1 MDSTL
6 TAGDIT
12 LGSLFLAS
20 YYAEFDYM
28 TTTVSFAANSLTKA
42 WTPTITA
49 YTPPPTPTPTPTPSS
64 GMAWWAV
71 LLIVLACLLV
81 LVLIALLVKHFKDK
95 SNDESASIAYNS
107 STKKKLV
114 TDEEGQNLSESLN

>member
-1 MDSTL
+1 M
-6 TAGDIT
+6 
-12 LGSLFLAS
+12 AS
-20 YYAEFDYM
+20 YYAEFNYM
-28 TTTVSFAANSLTKA
+28 TTMVSFAPNSLTKT
-42 WTPTITA
+42 WTSTIA
-49 YTPPPTPTPTPTPSS
+49 VYTPPPTPTPTPSS

>member
-1 MDSTL
+1 M
-6 TAGDIT
+6 
-12 LGSLFLAS
+12 GSLFLAS
-20 YYAEFDYM
+20 YYAEFDY
-28 TTTVSFAANSLTKA
+28 TTTMISLAVNNQTQA
-42 WTPTITA
+42 WTSSIDA
-49 YTPPPTPTPTPTPSS
+49 VVPPSPTPTPSS

-107 STKKKLV
+107 SAKKTLIK
-114 TDEEGQNLSESLN
+114 DEEGQNLTDSLN

>member
-1 MDSTL
+1 M
-6 TAGDIT
+6 
-12 LGSLFLAS
+12 AS
-20 YYAEFDYM
+20 YYAEFDY
-28 TTTVSFAANSLTKA
+28 TTTMISLAVNNQTQA
-42 WTPTITA
+42 WTSTIDA
-49 YTPPPTPTPTPTPSS
+49 VVPPTPTPTPTPSS

-107 STKKKLV
+107 SAKKTLIK
-114 TDEEGQNLSESLN
+114 DEEGQNLTDSLN